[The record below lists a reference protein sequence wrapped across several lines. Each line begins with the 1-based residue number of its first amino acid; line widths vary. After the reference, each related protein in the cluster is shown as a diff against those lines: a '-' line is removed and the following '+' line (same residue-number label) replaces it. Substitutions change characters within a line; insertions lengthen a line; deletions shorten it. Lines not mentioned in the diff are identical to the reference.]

1 MQLSLNL
8 PNPLAARQA
17 LFMSTDGLPF
27 TTSRAV
33 AERFG
38 KNHKDVL
45 KAIKNLLADMP
56 DPEFGR
62 RNFAPSS
69 YLNAQRKTQPEYR
82 LTHDGFALL
91 AMGLTGTD
99 ALAWKVAFLQA
110 FNALEAELHA
120 ATERYAHALDVVR
133 PSLRPVVDGTEA
145 GLGRAAIAAPLGKS
159 ANAIT
164 YHRRVA
170 RRLGLIGQ
178 RQRQPKVERDRFG
191 FPLDAKPLAGAA

>member
-1 MQLSLNL
+1 MQLTLNL

-17 LFMSTDGLPF
+17 LFLSTDGQPF

-38 KNHKDVL
+38 KRHKDVL
-45 KAIKNLLADMP
+45 KAIKSLLAEMP

-69 YLNAQRKTQPEYR
+69 YLNEQSKEQPEYR

-91 AMGLTGTD
+91 AMGFTGRE
-99 ALAWKVAFLQA
+99 ALAWKIAFLQA

-120 ATERYAHALDVVR
+120 RTARFATALDQVR
-133 PSLRPVVDGTEA
+133 PMLRPVV
-145 GLGRAAIAAPLGKS
+145 
-159 ANAIT
+159 
-164 YHRRVA
+164 
-170 RRLGLIGQ
+170 
-178 RQRQPKVERDRFG
+178 
-191 FPLDAKPLAGAA
+191 

>member
-1 MQLSLNL
+1 MQLALNI

-17 LFMSTDGLPF
+17 LFLSTEGQPF

-38 KNHKDVL
+38 KNHRDVL
-45 KAIKNLLADMP
+45 KAIKNLLAALP

-69 YLNAQRKTQPEYR
+69 YLNEQNKPQPEYR
-82 LTHDGFALL
+82 LTHDGFAFL
-91 AMGLTGTD
+91 AMRFTG
-99 ALAWKVAFLQA
+99 AEAMAWQIAFLQA

-120 ATERYAHALDVVR
+120 RTERFAHALDQVR
-133 PSLRPVVDGTEA
+133 PALRPVVEGTEQ
-145 GLGRAAIAAPLGKS
+145 GQSRAAIAEPLGKS

-164 YHRRVA
+164 YHRRAA
-170 RRLGLIGQ
+170 RHLGLLPA
-178 RQRQPKVERDRFG
+178 R
-191 FPLDAKPLAGAA
+191 A